1 MRTTNTHY
9 VILATKLNTNQSQ
22 NILALKIPGIGTQ
35 GQDYRA
41 YPDGSLASQILGF
54 VNANGQG
61 QYGLEQAM
69 NQDLSGKPGQ
79 VKAVT
84 DVNGIPLAAT
94 KGNVETVPTRTAR
107 ATNQAEP
114 LQLPMQ
120 AQVEQILKNEYQ
132 KTNSQGLSA
141 IVVLIPIM
149 DR

>member
-1 MRTTNTHY
+1 MVVSHH
-9 VILATKLNTNQSQ
+9 K
-22 NILALKIPGIGTQ
+22 
-35 GQDYRA
+35 
-41 YPDGSLASQILGF
+41 ILGF

-94 KGNVETVPTRTAR
+94 KGNVETVPTNGDNIVT
-107 ATNQAEP
+107 TVN
-114 LQLPMQ
+114 LPSR

-132 KTNSQGLSA
+132 KTNSQDKCHSYESQ
-141 IVVLIPIM
+141 
-149 DR
+149 